1 VTGHLPA
8 AEVALPDK
16 SPAGGR
22 FGLALCAIG
31 IVAIWGWVLPA
42 IGSLASVSAAIQ
54 RTEGQGINAGAIF
67 YTDVFYTLELRRA
80 NQLVDQR

>member
-1 VTGHLPA
+1 MSRLPLA
-8 AEVALPDK
+8 AETTRREQRRR
-16 SPAGGR
+16 GGP
-22 FGLALCAIG
+22 FGLVLCAIG
-31 IVAIWGWVLPA
+31 IVTVWGWVLPA

>member
-1 VTGHLPA
+1 MTGYPPVA
-8 AEVALPDK
+8 KTALPDK
-16 SPAGGR
+16 PLAGGR
-22 FGLALCAIG
+22 LGLTLCAIG

-54 RTEGQGINAGAIF
+54 RTESQGINAGAIF
-67 YTDVFYTLELRRA
+67 YTDVFDTLELRRA